1 MTGERSNADS
11 RTRARRVSLGLGA
24 GLALL
29 LQAATAHHS
38 FAIFDAKRSL
48 TLHGVVKEFRW
59 TNPHVFIQLMADG
72 EAGAAATEWSIEMT
86 SPEHLARAGWKPG
99 TLKSGDPITV
109 LIHPVRDGSKGGQF
123 VSRVAPDGTQIDLPS
138 AHAAESTHAS
148 ESK

>member
-99 TLKSGDPITV
+99 TLKSGDRITV
-109 LIHPVRDGSKGGQF
+109 LIHPVRDGSQGGQF

-138 AHAAESTHAS
+138 SAHAS